1 MNCLLTTMVFLS
13 MLAFGGPD
21 LAAGNESKEP
31 VYSSRQEYRAC
42 LDLQER
48 LTSQLKILQDHVA
61 ENNNTIALLR
71 AAAKA
76 LAEKHQDVSPFD
88 TSQVDDFN
96 ALMEEHNNKVAAAS
110 KEAERVKGE
119 HEAYH
124 LQSVEYN
131 KTCAT
136 LAVSLDDRDAVLNE
150 RDSSGQTSMA
160 VPSPE
165 VAGASPSP

>member
-1 MNCLLTTMVFLS
+1 MRRLLTTMVLS
-13 MLAFGGPD
+13 TLAFGGPD
-21 LAAGNESKEP
+21 LAAGNKSKEP
-31 VYSSRQEYRAC
+31 VHSSRQEYRAC

-71 AAAKA
+71 DAAKA

-96 ALMEEHNNKVAAAS
+96 ALMEEHNNKVEAAS

-136 LAVSLDDRDAVLNE
+136 LAVSLDDRDAVLHE